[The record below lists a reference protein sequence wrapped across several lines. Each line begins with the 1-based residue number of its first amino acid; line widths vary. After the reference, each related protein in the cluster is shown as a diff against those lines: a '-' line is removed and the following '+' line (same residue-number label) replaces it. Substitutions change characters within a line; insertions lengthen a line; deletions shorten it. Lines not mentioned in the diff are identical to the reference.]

1 MTSLFQTKTRF
12 AIFLQ
17 SDSFSQ
23 VQNRVLTRIYY
34 PEVFLSFTMTKK
46 FTIVGYCYMDNY
58 PETLLGGEVTSKGKH
73 P

>member
-23 VQNRVLTRIYY
+23 LQNRVLTRIYY

-46 FTIVGYCYMDNY
+46 FTIPAGSGLLFTTILKLSWVG
-58 PETLLGGEVTSKGKH
+58 K
-73 P
+73 

>member
-17 SDSFSQ
+17 SDSLSKL
-23 VQNRVLTRIYY
+23 QNRVLTRIYY

-46 FTIVGYCYMDNY
+46 FTIVGYCY
-58 PETLLGGEVTSKGKH
+58 VTTF
-73 P
+73 